1 MNRQLVAEAIL
12 LKQPEIFGHRRA
24 YAVDPGPAEL
34 RDPSRPFDPV
44 HEVEVLDPVLAIGFG
59 RTANWKIT
67 IRNANPR
74 VAYRDIL
81 YFATYQDA
89 DGRTIERRHE
99 FIRQVFEPGETRTI
113 ELNDGFAPRAFDHA
127 TLTVAAAEALL
138 PAPTLQALSD
148 ND

>member
-1 MNRQLVAEAIL
+1 M
-12 LKQPEIFGHRRA
+12 
-24 YAVDPGPAEL
+24 
-34 RDPSRPFDPV
+34 
-44 HEVEVLDPVLAIGFG
+44 LDPVLAIGFG

-138 PAPTLQALSD
+138 PTPTLQALSD